1 MCAFPVTV
9 SRHCWGNGCLSR
21 MKSLGPSA
29 PQQPTW
35 KDHINCWIF
44 FNKSSKNSHIFLDE
58 RQSVCTGTIV
68 RGHDQASQRPLQDG
82 LNSRVHGTV
91 GQHESRSNHA
101 EDEGEDLR
109 SNKLKQFGVK
119 LNLEKTP
126 KTTAVTH
133 HQQSRWVLHESTATA
148 KEWRDH
154 NDNRHS
160 NQDVNSN
167 VEWLKVQ

>member
-1 MCAFPVTV
+1 M
-9 SRHCWGNGCLSR
+9 
-21 MKSLGPSA
+21 GPSA

-119 LNLEKTP
+119 LILEKTP
-126 KTTAVTH
+126 KTTAAILTTNRVVEFSMRALQQPRNDVTITTIDIPI
-133 HQQSRWVLHESTATA
+133 RM
-148 KEWRDH
+148 
-154 NDNRHS
+154 
-160 NQDVNSN
+160 
-167 VEWLKVQ
+167 